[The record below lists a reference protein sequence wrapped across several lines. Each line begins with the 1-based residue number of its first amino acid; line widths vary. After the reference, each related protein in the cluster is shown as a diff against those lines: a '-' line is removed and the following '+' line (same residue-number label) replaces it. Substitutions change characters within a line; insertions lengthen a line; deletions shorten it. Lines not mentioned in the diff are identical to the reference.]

1 MNSYHIVTKHSP
13 HPTKLWTKLPHQS
26 MESRVK
32 EFKIQR
38 AYLRRNSN
46 LEISAA
52 AGPGAQA
59 ATRACRRRKD
69 ALVTG
74 SSYTSN

>member
-1 MNSYHIVTKHSP
+1 
-13 HPTKLWTKLPHQS
+13 

>member
-13 HPTKLWTKLPHQS
+13 APDQS

-32 EFKIQR
+32 EFKLQR
-38 AYLRRNSN
+38 VYLRRNSN

-59 ATRACRRRKD
+59 ATRACRRKD

-74 SSYTSN
+74 SS